1 MSRASA
7 LWAIVH
13 GPPPLAKVGWGQAG
27 WGWASVLLVLLGG
40 GACRGVAPSSDP
52 AITAEFGIFYGGQVQ
67 EREQI
72 PFDLDRTRQT
82 SGFRLRRSTALDQ
95 PLEIRWELGMPGSGR
110 AVADSRGRSARPRRV
125 QLGRAR
131 WRPGETV
138 FEQVLPFAP
147 GDPPGLWNVRILCG
161 SRAVLDRPFWVYDPA
176 RRALSEAADAG

>member
-1 MSRASA
+1 MSGASA
-7 LWAIVH
+7 LRASGH
-13 GPPPLAKVGWGQAG
+13 GHPRLAKLGWGQAG
-27 WGWASVLLVLLGG
+27 RGWTGALLVLLGG
-40 GACRGVAPSSDP
+40 AACRGVESSNEP
-52 AITAEFGIFYGGQVQ
+52 TITAEFGIFYGGQVQ

-110 AVADSRGRSARPRRV
+110 AVADSRGRVARPRRV

-131 WRPGETV
+131 WRPGEAV

-147 GDPPGLWNVRILCG
+147 GDPPGLWNIRILCG

-176 RRALSEAADAG
+176 QRQLSEAADAG

>member
-1 MSRASA
+1 MSAAWA
-7 LWAIVH
+7 LRVLVQWHPAA
-13 GPPPLAKVGWGQAG
+13 AKRGWGQARR
-27 WGWASVLLVLLGG
+27 GWAGALLVLFGG
-40 GACRGVAPSSDP
+40 AACRGVESSTEP

-72 PFDLDRTRQT
+72 PFDLDRTRQL

-131 WRPGETV
+131 WRAGEAV

-176 RRALSEAADAG
+176 RRPLSEADAG